1 MLLNY
6 EIPRIKFIGGGT
18 YTFGAL
24 KRAKEIFSKA
34 RKDSKKVIYL
44 ITDGFSNGRNPVPLA
59 RQLKSES
66 NVTIFTIGIQT
77 GNYAELFNISSSPGE
92 NHSFLLDSFTQ
103 FESLARKAL
112 HADYRN
118 GNSFRVN
125 NQSLCDILCDEE
137 KLSNVTN
144 GSACCDENAECTC
157 GTTSGHYSCG
167 CQPGYYGSGLV
178 DSCQCKFLLLQLHFL
193 KIMFNSKYVPM
204 EPIGRN

>member
-18 YTFGAL
+18 FTFGAL
-24 KRAKEIFSKA
+24 KRAKEIFLKA

-59 RQLKSES
+59 RQLKSEN

-77 GNYAELFNISSSPGE
+77 GNYAELYNISSSPGE

-112 HADYRN
+112 HADYRH

-125 NQSLCDILCDEE
+125 NQSLCDILCDE
-137 KLSNVTN
+137 KKTSNETSV
-144 GSACCDENAECTC
+144 GSVCCDENAECTC

-167 CQPGYYGSGLV
+167 CQPGYYGSGLI
-178 DSCQCKFLLLQLHFL
+178 DSCQSKFFHLVLEIIQ
-193 KIMFNSKYVPM
+193 KKSVCYNV
-204 EPIGRN
+204 